1 MHIIPFGGTE
11 PTCYTANGR
20 DNGPAYRICYKSAC
34 YEVYIV
40 SDTEC
45 RFSKIC
51 EFEPGESPMTA
62 INDILPAIKKERKV
76 PMAYLDLLCALVDS
90 MGVKDLC
97 RRIKESD
104 DGDTR
109 ILPPEEFQVIIKHRG
124 VEIAYW
130 FNRLNYK
137 ALHDQQVIQEIKS
150 LFYDIELFFNTV
162 LDMSDE
168 QLMKNGARVAKIVA
182 DYFRP
187 ETGK

>member
-11 PTCYTANGR
+11 TTCYSANGK
-20 DNGPAYRICYKSAC
+20 DNEPVYKTCYKSTC
-34 YEVYIV
+34 YEVYIL

-45 RFSKIC
+45 CFSKVYC
-51 EFEPGESPMTA
+51 FESGESPMTA
-62 INDILPAIKKERKV
+62 INDILPPIKKERKV
-76 PMAYLDLLCALVDS
+76 PMAYLDLLCTLVDS

-124 VEIAYW
+124 VEIVYW

-150 LFYDIELFFNTV
+150 LFYDIDLFFNTV
-162 LDMSDE
+162 FDMSDD
-168 QLMKNGARVAKIVA
+168 QLMKYEERVAKIAA
-182 DYFRP
+182 DYFSL

>member
-1 MHIIPFGGTE
+1 MECPVSYGCRVQKSVFELSIV
-11 PTCYTANGR
+11 
-20 DNGPAYRICYKSAC
+20 PAQL
-34 YEVYIV
+34 
-40 SDTEC
+40 TQL
-45 RFSKIC
+45 
-51 EFEPGESPMTA
+51 
-62 INDILPAIKKERKV
+62 INDLKRIINPLPPIKKERKV
-76 PMAYLDLLCALVDS
+76 PMAYLDLLCTLVDS

-124 VEIAYW
+124 VEIFYL

-137 ALHDQQVIQEIKS
+137 ALHEKQVIQEIKS
-150 LFYDIELFFNTV
+150 ILYDIELFFNTV

-168 QLMKNGARVAKIVA
+168 QLMKNGARVAKIAA
-182 DYFRP
+182 DYFSL

>member
-11 PTCYTANGR
+11 TTCYSANGK
-20 DNGPAYRICYKSAC
+20 DNEPVYKTCYKSAC
-34 YEVYIV
+34 YEVYV
-40 SDTEC
+40 LSDTEC
-45 RFSKIC
+45 CFSKVYC
-51 EFEPGESPMTA
+51 FEPDESPLTA
-62 INDILPAIKKERKV
+62 INDILPPIKKERKA

-104 DGDTR
+104 DGGTR